1 MFTTPH
7 QYKTTLSGREEVT
20 PGTFRLS
27 FRFDTDT
34 PFGFSAGQYA
44 WVQLPELAFPDPRGP
59 QRAFSIASDPAAP
72 ETISILFRAS
82 ESGFKKSLLA
92 LEVGAPVIILG
103 PFGQFTLPAP
113 KECDSLVFIGGGVG
127 IAPFLSLLPACAKL
141 NPARPITLIYSE
153 SAPERE
159 IPEVQNVIEKTE
171 ERLSM
176 NVVYCYG
183 PVTKKVI
190 ETALGEGGKPS
201 APLTPERERGPLQN
215 PPLNS
220 SSSPFPGRGCPTG
233 QVRGAECPRTLFYL
247 SGPAGMINV
256 VAAHLLALG
265 VSPSQMR
272 FDEHYPL
279 FAGEKDAT
287 DTLVHSAPDPRD
299 PFGVQTRAVP
309 GEVNYY
315 RLISE
320 DSLSYIVVTDINGH
334 ILYANKTAEESTGY
348 TFDEMKG
355 NTPRLW
361 GGLMDA
367 EFYRTLWRTVK
378 IERKMFRGKVENR
391 RKNGGRYTVILTIS
405 PIVREDGSGDL
416 IGFVAREEDIT
427 DRERIDQAKTEFVSL
442 ASHQLQTPLSA
453 VKWAVETLLG
463 GDAGALVPAQKEFA
477 DMIWENNERMIRTV
491 NSLLDI
497 SLIEAGTL
505 TASMKIVHV
514 RKVIDAVVRGLLP
527 RFEEKQ
533 LHFTAAYGKELPDMR
548 TDPDFLTTIV
558 ENLLTNALKY
568 TPAGGTVSL
577 MAAWSPHAGGKLNI
591 RVADSGYGIPLEAQS
606 RIFSKFF
613 RAENVKN
620 KDIHGAGLGL
630 HIVKLIVENMRGN
643 ILVDSEEGRGSIFI
657 VTLPVGE

>member
-1 MFTTPH
+1 MV
-7 QYKTTLSGREEVT
+7 S
-20 PGTFRLS
+20 
-27 FRFDTDT
+27 
-34 PFGFSAGQYA
+34 
-44 WVQLPELAFPDPRGP
+44 QLPP
-59 QRAFSIASDPAAP
+59 
-72 ETISILFRAS
+72 
-82 ESGFKKSLLA
+82 LLA
-92 LEVGAPVIILG
+92 RERVGVRG
-103 PFGQFTLPAP
+103 S
-113 KECDSLVFIGGGVG
+113 EGVG
-127 IAPFLSLLPACAKL
+127 VEVSP
-141 NPARPITLIYSE
+141 RP
-153 SAPERE
+153 
-159 IPEVQNVIEKTE
+159 
-171 ERLSM
+171 
-176 NVVYCYG
+176 
-183 PVTKKVI
+183 
-190 ETALGEGGKPS
+190 
-201 APLTPERERGPLQN
+201 
-215 PPLNS
+215 
-220 SSSPFPGRGCPTG
+220 
-233 QVRGAECPRTLFYL
+233 LFYL
-247 SGPAGMINV
+247 SGPAGMID
-256 VAAHLLALG
+256 ATTTHLLALG

-287 DTLVHSAPDPRD
+287 DTLVHNAPDPRD

-367 EFYRTLWRTVK
+367 AFYRNLWHTVK
-378 IERKMFRGKVENR
+378 TERKMFRGKVENR
-391 RKNGGRYTVILTIS
+391 RKNGGRYTMILTIS

-463 GDAGALVPAQKEFA
+463 GDAGTLVPAQKEFA

-491 NSLLDI
+491 NSLLNI

-505 TASMKIVHV
+505 TAAMKEVHIE
-514 RKVIDAVVRGLLP
+514 KVIDTTVHILRP
-527 RFEEKQ
+527 RFEEK
-533 LHFTAAYGKELPDMR
+533 HIRFTVTYGKELPDIR
-548 TDPDFLTTIV
+548 TDPDFLITIV

-577 MAAWSPHAGGKLNI
+577 MVAWTPHSGGKLNI

-606 RIFSKFF
+606 CIFSKFF

-630 HIVKLIVENMRGN
+630 HIIKLIVENMRGN
-643 ILVDSEEGRGSIFI
+643 ILVDSEEGKGSIFI